1 VTASGGPGP
10 GDGAAG
16 AASRDVGSEIE
27 IVADVRTAT
36 AQDVEG
42 GIRLPPGMAADLREL
57 VGKQALD
64 GARRLLA
71 GDRSL
76 TVVLDPSKD
85 VRKKLKTGELVLTQA
100 KDQSGRVLAQ
110 ARDPKTGQLVEHIK
124 LKPADGAKVAK
135 TGTKAAVAG
144 AAAAWQV
151 AAIAT
156 QQHYLVEISGKL
168 SGLEVGVSDIVRRQI
183 VEKASEL
190 KTTEEDLRHMQDHI
204 DAGVQLDIN
213 DRQNVEAWYKQA
225 RATRIEALELATAT
239 LEDPEREPADAL
251 PDLMLADHAMR
262 TALLCAS
269 VLLRLP
275 CEDERRRLNDFWHYS
290 HQAEEGLAEVNKLVI
305 ELEQR
310 RLHIAMALHMH
321 QATQPPELHRKVWNR
336 TLGHFVAYQG
346 ERKPELTGLAQLPA
360 AEKEWIKERSNAA
373 AQRPDAV
380 PATVELRGETAM
392 LMPPRA

>member
-1 VTASGGPGP
+1 MTASGAPGP
-10 GDGAAG
+10 ADGAAG
-16 AASRDVGSEIE
+16 AASPDVGSEIE

-76 TVVLDPSKD
+76 TMVLDPSKD

-168 SGLEVGVSDIVRRQI
+168 SGIELGVSDIVRRQI

-290 HQAEEGLAEVNKLVI
+290 LHAEEGLAEVNKLVI

-310 RLHIAMALHMH
+310 RLHLAMALHMH
-321 QATQPPELHRKVWNR
+321 EATQPPELHRKVWNR
-336 TLGHFVAYQG
+336 TLGKFVAYQG
-346 ERKPELTGLAQLPA
+346 AQKPELTGLAQLPA
-360 AEKEWIKERSNAA
+360 AEKEWIKARSNAA
-373 AQRPDAV
+373 ALRPDAV

-392 LMPPRA
+392 LMPPRG